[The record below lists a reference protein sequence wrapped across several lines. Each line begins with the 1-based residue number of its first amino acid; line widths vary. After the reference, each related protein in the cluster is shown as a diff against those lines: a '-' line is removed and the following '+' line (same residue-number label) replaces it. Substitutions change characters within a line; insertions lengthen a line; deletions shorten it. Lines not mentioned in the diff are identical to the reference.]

1 MTPSEAESLGHSPA
15 GAPSAGP
22 AAPVS
27 GEYAERGDYH
37 RAPDPAWDYLP
48 TYLAKL
54 ERVRRW
60 LNTLP
65 RGTRV
70 LDAGC
75 GEGIL
80 VEEFAGRLAI
90 EGVDANYASAHV
102 QRGSLLALPFA
113 EGRFARA
120 MCLDVLEHLAYEDQ
134 PKALA
139 ELHRVLAPGGEL
151 LVSVPNLAH
160 LQSRVHFLLTGR
172 LIRTANEVKH
182 PGDRPLA
189 EYRRLF
195 HRAGFD
201 LVAER
206 GVFPTVPILTSWIR
220 RKPADR
226 AWLHRTLTR
235 LLPWPSLSFLAIVTL
250 RRRSS

>member
-1 MTPSEAESLGHSPA
+1 MSRPEMTGPHQPGSGEPA
-15 GAPSAGP
+15 
-22 AAPVS
+22 S
-27 GEYAERGDYH
+27 GEYAARGDYH
-37 RAPDPAWDYLP
+37 RTLDHAWDYLP

-54 ERVRRW
+54 AHVRAW
-60 LNTLP
+60 LTALP
-65 RGTRV
+65 AGTPV

-75 GEGIL
+75 GEGVL

-90 EGVDANYASAHV
+90 EGVDAHYASAHV
-102 QRGSLLALPFA
+102 QRASLLALPFPD
-113 EGRFARA
+113 GRFSRA
-120 MCLDVLEHLAYEDQ
+120 LCLDVLEHLAYEDQ

-139 ELHRVLAPGGEL
+139 ELRRVLAPGGEL

-172 LIRTANEVKH
+172 LIRTASETKH

-195 HRAGFD
+195 DRAGFEV
-201 LVAER
+201 LAER
-206 GVFPTVPILTSWIR
+206 GVFPTVPVLTSWIR

-226 AWLHRTLTR
+226 AWLHRALTR
-235 LLPWPSLSFLAIVTL
+235 ALPWPSLSFLALVTL
-250 RRRSS
+250 RRNGTP